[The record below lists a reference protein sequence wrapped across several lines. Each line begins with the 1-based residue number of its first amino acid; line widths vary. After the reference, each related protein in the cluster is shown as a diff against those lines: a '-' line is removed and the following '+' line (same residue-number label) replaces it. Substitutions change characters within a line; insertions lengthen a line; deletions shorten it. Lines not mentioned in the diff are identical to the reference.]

1 MSFFAKHLPLAAL
14 GLLACLLILA
24 PACQESKPK
33 PQGGCRLA
41 SQLADAGLIIVPLGA
56 FTKKRISGDG
66 WSPIQLLERP
76 CQASA
81 VPARVEIDE
90 RTEFYAFYSPPP
102 GSPTGMQVVFNWY
115 FGRPPRLYAR
125 PELKIPV
132 KREGFPRP
140 VAVSFIWSKPHGSSK
155 VLSLGGLHSVT
166 SKAQWEVSRIFGPR
180 TLVIS
185 KFAGFDHGRPLAGET
200 LKKVSFEI
208 HEKGVQLY

>member
-1 MSFFAKHLPLAAL
+1 MSFLRKNAPGVLL
-14 GLLACLLILA
+14 GLLACLLVLT
-24 PACQESKPK
+24 PACRQSKPK

-41 SQLADAGLIIVPLGA
+41 SQLADEGLIIVPLGA
-56 FTKKRISGDG
+56 FTKKRISGGD
-66 WSPIQLLERP
+66 WSPIQLLQRP

-81 VPARVEIDE
+81 VPARVDIDE
-90 RTEFYAFYSPPP
+90 RTEFYAFYSPSPDSPP
-102 GSPTGMQVVFNWY
+102 GMQVVFHWY

-132 KREGFPRP
+132 KREGFARP
-140 VAVSFIWSKPHGSSK
+140 VAVSYIWSKPHGSSK
-155 VLSLGGLHSVT
+155 VLALGGLHSVT
-166 SKAQWEVSRIFGPR
+166 SKAQWELSRIFGPR

-185 KFAGFDHGRPLAGET
+185 KFAGFDHGRPQAGET